1 MVMESIFFNGTISVL
16 EIEKFHP
23 VNEEFSI
30 FIQMLQ
36 IIASILILVLV
47 IPALN
52 KFYSPKVTFINLLV
66 ILDCLNAV
74 GHAPIL
80 LQMYW

>member
-1 MVMESIFFNGTISVL
+1 MESIFFNGTLSVL

-23 VNEEFSI
+23 VNEEFSV

-36 IIASILILVLV
+36 IIVSILILVLV
-47 IPALN
+47 IPVLY
-52 KFYSPKVTFINLLV
+52 KFYSPKVTFVNFLV